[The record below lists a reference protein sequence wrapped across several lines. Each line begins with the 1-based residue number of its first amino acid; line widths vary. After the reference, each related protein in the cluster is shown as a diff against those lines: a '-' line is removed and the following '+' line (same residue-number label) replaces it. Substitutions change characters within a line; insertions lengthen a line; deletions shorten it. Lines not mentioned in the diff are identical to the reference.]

1 MSTIGSILLTPDLH
15 NKLLMI
21 VKADLDSVPEA
32 HGIGIILPLYF
43 KEKPNYTV
51 IIFIIDT
58 LLGRNIDAQ

>member
-1 MSTIGSILLTPDLH
+1 
-15 NKLLMI
+15 MI

-58 LLGRNIDAQ
+58 LLGRNIYAQ